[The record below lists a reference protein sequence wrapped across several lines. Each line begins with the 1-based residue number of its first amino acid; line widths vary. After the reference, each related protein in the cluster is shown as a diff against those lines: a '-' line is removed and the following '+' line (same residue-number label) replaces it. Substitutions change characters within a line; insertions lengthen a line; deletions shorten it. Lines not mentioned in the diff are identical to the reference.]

1 MPSRDFGKQ
10 HRIKAIQ
17 YLLNEEILGARF
29 LSSCEGRNLMKK
41 KTRTRQHLPL
51 EMEDFRTRLK
61 VAEQRLEEANELMQA
76 EITDRKRAEETL
88 EQAKRHFES
97 VVETIREPLLVLTAD
112 LNVISAN
119 QSFYEAF
126 KVTPEETEG
135 QFIYSIGN
143 HQWDIPA
150 LRKLLEEIIP
160 QNTHFNN
167 FEVDHEFPGL
177 GRRTM
182 LLNARR
188 IYRQGKGRDLILL
201 AIEDITGRK
210 QMEEAL
216 RSSETRYRRLF
227 ETAQDGILILDAD
240 TAQIIDVNPFLTEM
254 LGYSHKDFMGRKL
267 WEIGAF
273 QDIEASKVAFLELQR
288 KGYVRYEDLPL
299 ETRDE
304 RQVDVEFISNVYFV
318 NHKRVIQCNIRDITL
333 RKRIEDERRKLLH
346 DLQDALTKIK
356 RLRGLLPICAS
367 CKKIRDDKG
376 YWNELEAYI
385 LEHSEAEI
393 THGICPDC
401 MKKLYGAVLEEDF
414 DSKKQ

>member
-1 MPSRDFGKQ
+1 
-10 HRIKAIQ
+10 
-17 YLLNEEILGARF
+17 
-29 LSSCEGRNLMKK
+29 MKK
-41 KTRTRQHLPL
+41 KAKTKQHLPL
-51 EMEDFRTRLK
+51 EMEEFRTRLK
-61 VAEQRLEEANELMQA
+61 VTEQRLEEANELMQA
-76 EITDRKRAEETL
+76 EVTDRKRAEETL
-88 EQAKRHFES
+88 VQAKKHFES
-97 VVETIREPLLVLTAD
+97 VVETVREPLLVLTAD

-119 QSFYEAF
+119 QSFYETF
-126 KVTPEETEG
+126 KVTSEETEG
-135 QFIYSIGN
+135 RFIYSIGN

-150 LRKLLEEIIP
+150 LRRLLEEIIP

-188 IYRQGKGRDLILL
+188 IYRQGKGTDLILL

-254 LGYSHKDFMGRKL
+254 LGYSHKDLIGRKI

-299 ETRDE
+299 ETKDE
-304 RQVDVEFISNVYFV
+304 RQVDVEFVSNVYAV
-318 NHKRVIQCNIRDITL
+318 NHKKVIQCNIRDITL
-333 RKRIEDERRKLLH
+333 RKRVEDERRKLLH
-346 DLQDALTKIK
+346 DLHDALTKIK

-401 MKKLYGAVLEEDF
+401 MKKLYGAVLDEDT

>member
-1 MPSRDFGKQ
+1 MKCYFQKVL
-10 HRIKAIQ
+10 IQ
-17 YLLNEEILGARF
+17 SLGGFLYSSGALLF
-29 LSSCEGRNLMKK
+29 LSSCDGGNLMKK
-41 KTRTRQHLPL
+41 KAQTKQHLPL
-51 EMEDFRTRLK
+51 EMEEFRTRLK
-61 VAEQRLEEANELMQA
+61 VAEERLEEANELMQA

-88 EQAKRHFES
+88 AQAKRHFES

-119 QSFYEAF
+119 QSFYETF
-126 KVTPEETEG
+126 KVTSEETEG

-177 GRRTM
+177 GQRTM

-188 IYRQGKGRDLILL
+188 IYRQGKGTDLILL

-227 ETAQDGILILDAD
+227 ETAQDGILIIDAD